1 MIFNFIE
8 FSLHDDIFNF
18 YNSGNGFEFLIKP
31 SLGLLMFILIS
42 FGFLCINNCKNLY
55 YNTLKYLKRDTL
67 YRSYYMFALMK
78 NINTYFMILALFDL
92 IYLTI
97 GYNSV
102 TVDGV
107 YHITIYL
114 HGLVDNGYR
123 YEIDVFNNMLL
134 ILLLYAINCLFD
146 TLLQKS
152 RQIVN
157 EKLEQMQLSK

>member
-8 FSLHDDIFNF
+8 VSLHDVIFNF
-18 YNSGNGFEFLIKP
+18 YNSEKGFEFLFEP
-31 SLGLLMFILIS
+31 SLGLLILIFVS
-42 FGFLCINNCKNLY
+42 FGYLCFNNCKNLY
-55 YNTLKYLKRDTL
+55 FNTVKYLKRDTL
-67 YRSYYMFALMK
+67 YRSYYTFALMK

-92 IYLTI
+92 IHLTI

-102 TVDGV
+102 TIDGV

-114 HGLVDNGYR
+114 HGLIDNGYR

-146 TLLQKS
+146 SLLQKS
-152 RQIVN
+152 RQIIN
-157 EKLEQMQLSK
+157 EKLEQM